1 MPRRKSKSLAAEDG
15 ATASDRHRE
24 ALQRKASILGR
35 LGVPEER
42 AYCDGCGTSDLDEG
56 LKLVSRS
63 LLEWHHLVG
72 LHEGPVMLLCVACHL
87 KRTAMMRLWP
97 QRLLTHDRSHLL
109 RLAAFLRAQSDYHAQ
124 LSQTYVS
131 AGRYVCRLNALLK
144 PEEIRKLGDPFHQED
159 FREK

>member
-1 MPRRKSKSLAAEDG
+1 MPRRKSKPLAAEDG
-15 ATASDRHRE
+15 ATASDRRRE

-42 AYCDGCGTSDLDEG
+42 AYCDACGTSDLDEG
-56 LKLVSRS
+56 LKRVSRS
-63 LLEWHHLVG
+63 LLEWHHLIG
-72 LHEGPVMLLCVACHL
+72 LHEGPVMLLCVSCHL

-97 QRLLTHDRSHLL
+97 QRLLTRHRSHLL

-131 AGRYVCRLNALLK
+131 ASRYVHRLNAILK
-144 PEEIRKLGDPFHQED
+144 PETFSKLGDPFHQEALH
-159 FREK
+159 EK